1 MLVVAFTAWQAFR
14 ARDALQ
20 QVAGDFEALAGSLS
34 SGDGAGARERLGDA
48 QDEAARAAG
57 STVGPGWWLGAHLPW
72 IGDDI
77 DAVRTVAH
85 VADGLA
91 SDALP
96 GVLSSAEVLDPG
108 ELRPVD
114 GRVDLQPL
122 EDVAPAVVRA
132 ARVVV
137 GLEAETARL
146 DPDGMVP
153 QVAGPVTQ
161 LQDRIAEAA
170 DLADRASRAVRLM
183 PPMLG
188 ADGPRR
194 YVLMFQNSAEAR
206 STGGIPGAFAVIE
219 ADDGRV
225 QLAGQSDAG
234 RLGRFPRP
242 VVRLTDEEQRLFGA
256 GLARFPQDVNL
267 TPDFPRT
274 AQIVRAMWQE
284 RYGEELDGVL
294 STDPVA
300 LSQLLGG
307 TGPVQVGD
315 RTVDA
320 GNAVDLLLRDTYAEV
335 QEAGDQNQ
343 FFDLVARSVFQAVVA
358 GQGEAR
364 AVLDGLTRSVQERR
378 TLVWSARPEE
388 ERVLRPT
395 VLSGAFPQRVTAQPQ
410 VGVYANAALP
420 YKLDYYVDRSTDV
433 EAAWCR
439 TDRQRLVVTVRL
451 SSNVPQ
457 DPSTLPF
464 YVAPDNLQAFDQGTV
479 AQTLYLALPAGA
491 RVTTMK
497 VDGQEVTPQRTTFA
511 SRPLVVRSVSL
522 APGES
527 RKIVLALV
535 TAPGQVGD
543 PVLQTTPGA
552 TSSGVG
558 AVSASA
564 CS

>member
-1 MLVVAFTAWQAFR
+1 MLLVGFTAWQAFR
-14 ARDALQ
+14 AREALL
-20 QVAGDFEALAGSLS
+20 QVGGDFEALSASLTAG
-34 SGDGAGARERLGDA
+34 DVAGARERLGVA
-48 QDEAARAAG
+48 QEAAGRAAS
-57 STVGPGWWLGAHLPW
+57 STTGPGWWLGARLPW
-72 IGDDI
+72 IGDDV

-96 GVLSSAEVLDPG
+96 GVLDSAEVLDPG
-108 ELRPVD
+108 KLRPVD

-122 EDVAPAVVRA
+122 EDVAPKVVRS

-146 DPDGMVP
+146 DPDGMLP
-153 QVAGPVTQ
+153 QVAGPVTE
-161 LQDRIAEAA
+161 LQDRIGQAA

-188 ADGPRR
+188 ADGPRT

-206 STGGIPGAFAVIE
+206 STGGIPGAFAVIR

-225 QLAGQSDAG
+225 ELAGQSDAG
-234 RLGRFPRP
+234 RLGRFAEP
-242 VVRLTDEEQRLFGA
+242 VVRLTDDELRLFGT

-274 AQIVRAMWQE
+274 ATIVRAMWKK
-284 RYGEELDGVL
+284 RYGEELDGVV

-300 LSQLLGG
+300 LAQLLGG

-315 RTVDA
+315 RSVDA

-335 QEAGDQNQ
+335 QEAGQQNQ
-343 FFDLVARSVFQAVVA
+343 FFDLVARGVFQAVVA

-364 AVLDGLTRSVQERR
+364 AVLEGLTTSVGERR
-378 TLVWSARPEE
+378 TLVWSAHPAEE
-388 ERVLRPT
+388 KVLRPT
-395 VLSGAFPQRVTAQPQ
+395 VLGGAFPQRVTAEPQ

-439 TDRQRLVVTVRL
+439 SNRQRLVVTVRMT
-451 SSNVPQ
+451 SHVPR

-464 YVAPDNLQAFDQGTV
+464 YVAPDNLRAFDQGTV
-479 AQTLYLALPAGA
+479 AQTLYLALPAGS

-527 RKIVLALV
+527 RKIVLAVV
-535 TAPGQVGD
+535 TAPGQVGA
-543 PVLQTTPGA
+543 PELQTTPGA
-552 TSSGVG
+552 RSSGVG
-558 AVSASA
+558 EVSPSA